1 RIFASEQ
8 EARSNAFEYIEV
20 FYNRFRK
27 HSSLG
32 YQSPYQ
38 FEEKIYP
45 HGGKQQTSLPACLSH
60 N

>member
-1 RIFASEQ
+1 
-8 EARSNAFEYIEV
+8 FEYIEV